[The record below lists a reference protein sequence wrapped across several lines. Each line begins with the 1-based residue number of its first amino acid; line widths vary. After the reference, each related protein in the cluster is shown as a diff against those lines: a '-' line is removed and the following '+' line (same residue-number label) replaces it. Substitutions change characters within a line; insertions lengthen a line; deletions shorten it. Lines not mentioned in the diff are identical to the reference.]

1 MPVRANYADIVQISV
16 IGEINSPRKST
27 PYTVTR
33 DGQSVVLP
41 GMSGIA
47 YNVRVGDRALGWKA
61 DHLEPGVTIKNPNE
75 NGNSALNILA
85 CVGNE
90 AYVASGD
97 GKGAKGTVTGKH
109 DGAEHVMV
117 DFEPDV
123 LERLVI
129 GDRIQVRAYGRGLRL
144 LDAPDV
150 KLLNMSVQLLQVLPL
165 EVDRD
170 GTVALPV
177 AGIVPPQLMGSG
189 TGRTTERGDYD
200 IQTHDRETL
209 VEHGLD
215 CMRLGDILAIRDHDH
230 SFGRGYRK
238 GATSIVVVIH
248 GDCVGAGHGP
258 GVTTLLTS
266 SAGRIRP
273 VIAPEEANIAT
284 LLKLRP
290 DLTS

>member
-1 MPVRANYADIVQISV
+1 MPVRANYDDIVRISV
-16 IGEINSPRKST
+16 IGEINAPRKST
-27 PYTVTR
+27 PYTITR
-33 DGQSVVLP
+33 DGEPVVLP

-61 DHLEPGVTIKNPNE
+61 DHLEPGATIKNPNE
-75 NGNSALNILA
+75 NENSALNILS
-85 CVGNE
+85 CVGND
-90 AYVASGD
+90 AYVVSGD
-97 GKGAKGTVTGKH
+97 AKGARGTVTGKH
-109 DGAEHVMV
+109 DGAEHVIV
-117 DFEPDV
+117 DFVPDV

-150 KLLNMSVQLLQVLPL
+150 KLLNVSVQLLRALPL
-165 EVDRD
+165 EVGHG
-170 GTVALPV
+170 GTVTLPV

-209 VEHGLD
+209 AEHGLD
-215 CMRLGDILAIRDHDH
+215 RMRLGDVLAIRDHDH

-238 GATSIVVVIH
+238 GAMSIVVVMH

-258 GVTTLLTS
+258 GVTTLMTS
-266 SAGRIRP
+266 RAGLIRP
-273 VIAPEEANIAT
+273 EVRPQEANIAI

-290 DLTS
+290 DLAS